1 MRRSFHSHLTKML
14 REAHAAS
21 HESAATG
28 APIDE
33 VTQLRAER
41 AKLGVSRREFLQ
53 GTGAL
58 LAATA
63 AAGFLR
69 PTLAGAATQPRIA
82 IVGGGLA
89 GIRCAHK
96 LWIERGLTST
106 IYEWDDHV
114 GGRVETL
121 RGFFANGQIIE
132 QHGEFISS
140 EHASMLSLARRYSLA
155 LDNAQVSPPNTNSVY
170 WFNGGYYTQR
180 RLNADW
186 KRFAWAVFHDAA
198 LKAPF
203 PTRYNHHNKIALQW
217 DKMSVV
223 DWINKYVPG
232 GMSAPFGRLC
242 YEDVLSEYGGPP
254 EQQSALNLIYVLGY
268 DDSAASGYQSRN
280 SPVLAGTDE
289 KYHIKGGNDQIIAGM
304 VSELP
309 AGTIQLGQQLMA
321 VKLNSDGSYT
331 CTFLNGATTSNVVC
345 DHVVLAIPFSTLRK
359 VDLSKA
365 NLSTL
370 KMTAINHLQLG
381 NNAKIMLQFNSRVW
395 NADGFDGNTFADN
408 GAAVTWE
415 TTNYQPGAT
424 GILLDFPAGA
434 QGAGL
439 AAKYGLTTDQAAA
452 PAAMVNDTL
461 AVLEPIFP
469 GVTANYNGLAYCNDG
484 NIDPHL
490 LGAYSQYRIGQYT
503 GFSGIEPVQEGNIH
517 FAGEQT
523 SLNFQGFMEG
533 AVTSGERVAGEI

>member
-1 MRRSFHSHLTKML
+1 M
-14 REAHAAS
+14 
-21 HESAATG
+21 
-28 APIDE
+28 
-33 VTQLRAER
+33 
-41 AKLGVSRREFLQ
+41 
-53 GTGAL
+53 
-58 LAATA
+58 
-63 AAGFLR
+63 
-69 PTLAGAATQPRIA
+69 QPRIV

-96 LWIERGLTST
+96 LWINRRRIAT

-121 RGFFANGQIIE
+121 RNFFANGQISE

-140 EHASMLSLARRYSLA
+140 EHASMLSLASRFDLA
-155 LDNAQVSPPNTNSVY
+155 LDNAQVSPPNTNSAC
-170 WFNGGYYTQR
+170 WFNGGYYTQKQ
-180 RLNADW
+180 LNADW
-186 KRFAWAVFHDAA
+186 KSFAWTLFHSAV

-203 PTRYNHHNKIALQW
+203 PTRYNHYNRTALLW
-217 DKMSVV
+217 DQMSVL

-242 YEDVLSEYGGPP
+242 YEDALSEYGGPP
-254 EQQSALNLIYVLGY
+254 EQQSALNLIYLLGY
-268 DDSAASGYQSRN
+268 DDSASNGYQPKK

-289 KYHIKGGNDQIIAGM
+289 KYHIKGGNDQLIAGM
-304 VSELP
+304 VGELP
-309 AGTIQLGQQLMA
+309 AGTIQLSQQLMA
-321 VKLNSDGSYT
+321 VKLNSDGTYT
-331 CTFLNGATTSNVVC
+331 CTFQSGATTHDVLC
-345 DHVVLAIPFSTLRK
+345 DHVVLAIPFSTLCK

-365 NLSTL
+365 NLSAL
-370 KMTAINHLQLG
+370 KMTAISNLQLG
-381 NNAKIMLQFNSRVW
+381 NNAKIMMQFNSRIW
-395 NADGFDGNTFADN
+395 NANGFNGNTFADN

-415 TTNYQPGAT
+415 TTNYQSGAT
-424 GILLDFPAGA
+424 GILLDFPAGV

-439 AAKYGLTTDQAAA
+439 AAKYRLTTDQAQA
-452 PAAMVNDTL
+452 PLAMVNDTL

-490 LGAYSQYRIGQYT
+490 LGAYSQYSIGQYT

-533 AVTSGERVAGEI
+533 AVTTGERVAGEI

>member
-1 MRRSFHSHLTKML
+1 MRRSFHSNLTRML
-14 REAHAAS
+14 REARAAC

-28 APIDE
+28 MPIDE
-33 VTQLRAER
+33 VTDLRAGR
-41 AKLGVSRREFLQ
+41 GANRREFLQ
-53 GTGAL
+53 GAGSL

-63 AAGFLR
+63 AAGLFR
-69 PTLAGAATQPRIA
+69 PIVALATTQPRIV

-96 LWIERGLTST
+96 LWTERGIAST

-121 RGFFANGQIIE
+121 RDFFANGQIIE

-140 EHASMLSLARRYSLA
+140 EHASMLSLARRFSLTIE
-155 LDNAQVSPPNTNSVY
+155 DVEVSSPNTYNVY
-170 WFNGGYYTQR
+170 WFNGGYYRQR
-180 RLNADW
+180 QLNADW
-186 KRFAWAVFHDAA
+186 RKFARSLFYNAVQE
-198 LKAPF
+198 APF
-203 PTRYNHHNKIALQW
+203 PTRHNHYNKTALQW
-217 DKMSVV
+217 DRMSVV
-223 DWINKYVPG
+223 DWITKYVPG
-232 GMSAPFGRLC
+232 GMSAPFGKLC
-242 YEDVLSEYGGPP
+242 YQDVLSEYGGPP
-254 EQQSALNLIYVLGY
+254 EQQSALNLVYLLGY
-268 DDSAASGYQSRN
+268 DDSAPSGYQPKN
-280 SPVLAGTDE
+280 SPVLAGSDE
-289 KYHIKGGNDQIIAGM
+289 KYHVKGGNDQIIAGM

-331 CTFLNGATTSNVVC
+331 CTFQSGATTYDVGC

-359 VDLSKA
+359 VDLSQA
-365 NLSTL
+365 NLSAL
-370 KMTAINHLQLG
+370 KMTAINNLQLG
-381 NNAKIMLQFNSRVW
+381 NNAKIMMQFNNRVW
-395 NADGFDGNTFADN
+395 NADGFKGNTFSDN

-424 GILLDFPAGA
+424 GILLDFPAGV

-439 AAKYGLTTDQAAA
+439 AAKYGLTNDQGPA
-452 PAAMVNDTL
+452 PTAMVNDTL

-469 GVTANYNGLAYCNDG
+469 GVAANYNGLAYCNDG

-490 LGAYSQYRIGQYT
+490 LGAYSQYSIGQYT
-503 GFSGIEPVQEGNIH
+503 GFSGIESVQEGNIH

-523 SLNFQGFMEG
+523 SLDFQGFMEG
-533 AVTSGERVAGEI
+533 AVTTGERVAGEI

>member
-14 REAHAAS
+14 REARAAS
-21 HESAATG
+21 QEAAATG
-28 APIDE
+28 TPIDE
-33 VTQLRAER
+33 VTDVRTER
-41 AKLGVSRREFLQ
+41 GANRREFLRSA
-53 GTGAL
+53 GSV

-63 AAGFLR
+63 AAGVLG
-69 PTLAGAATQPRIA
+69 PVLARAGTQPRIA

-106 IYEWDDHV
+106 VYEWDDHV

-121 RGFFANGQIIE
+121 RNFFANGQIIE

-140 EHASMLSLARRYSLA
+140 EHASLLSLARRFSFA
-155 LDNAQVSPPNTNSVY
+155 IENAQVSPPHANDVY
-170 WFNGGYYTQR
+170 WFNGGYYTQKQ
-180 RLNADW
+180 LNADW
-186 KRFAWAVFHDAA
+186 KKFARTLFYNSVQ
-198 LKAPF
+198 KVPF
-203 PTRYNHHNKIALQW
+203 PTRYNHYDKTALQW
-217 DKMSVV
+217 DGMSVV

-232 GMSAPFGRLC
+232 GMSAPFGKLC
-242 YEDVLSEYGGPP
+242 YQDVLSEYGGPP
-254 EQQSALNLIYVLGY
+254 EGQSALNLVYVLGY
-268 DDSAASGYQSRN
+268 DDSASSGYQPKN
-280 SPVLAGTDE
+280 FPVLAGTDE
-289 KYHIKGGNDQIIAGM
+289 KYHVKGGNDQIITGM

-309 AGTIQLGQQLMA
+309 AGTIQLGEQLMA
-321 VKLNSDGSYT
+321 VRLNSDGSYT
-331 CTFLNGATTSNVVC
+331 CTFQSGATTHDVIC
-345 DHVVLAIPFSTLRK
+345 DHLVLAIPFSTLRK

-365 NLSTL
+365 NLSAL

-381 NNAKIMLQFNSRVW
+381 NNAKIMMQFNSRVW
-395 NADGFDGNTFADN
+395 NADGFNGNTFSDN

-424 GILLDFPAGA
+424 GILLDFPAGM

-439 AAKYGLTTDQAAA
+439 AAKYGLTTDQGPA
-452 PAAMVNDTL
+452 PTAMVDDTL

-490 LGAYSQYRIGQYT
+490 LGAYSQYGIGQYT

-523 SLNFQGFMEG
+523 SLDFQGFMEG
-533 AVTSGERVAGEI
+533 AVTTGERVAGEI